1 VQYRIDGLGPKAD
14 PPPSQIATVE
24 LVSRE
29 ALLRCRRW
37 KESFAS
43 VRKDHRFYAIVEDTI
58 QPEFDY
64 RYFLIKDAGGTVQ
77 DVQPCFLLDQDLLQG
92 IGPRFKPL
100 IDGVRRIWPRFML
113 MRTLMVGCSAGEG
126 HIDRNGSV
134 GAECMETLAAEILSH
149 AKREKAPLVV
159 LKEFPARYRP
169 LLNCFKRRGFTRVPS
184 LPLTQVNIA
193 FASFEDYMMQVLG
206 PRWRKGLRRS
216 FREAEGSGRI
226 TMSPVDDIDAV
237 IDDIYPLY
245 LAVYERSRFNFEKLT
260 KEYFRRLAQSM
271 PDKARFFVWRRDG
284 RIIAFTL
291 VMIQDRDT
299 VYGENLGFD
308 YDVALEIHLY
318 YYLLRD
324 IMTWAM
330 ENGYRTFNTGGLSY
344 TLKLHMRARLVPLDL
359 YVRHTDA
366 ALNWLLRWA
375 LPVLAPVR
383 YEKALRK
390 FPNHD
395 ELWA

>member
-1 VQYRIDGLGPKAD
+1 
-14 PPPSQIATVE
+14 
-24 LVSRE
+24 
-29 ALLRCRRW
+29 
-37 KESFAS
+37 
-43 VRKDHRFYAIVEDTI
+43 
-58 QPEFDY
+58 
-64 RYFLIKDAGGTVQ
+64 
-77 DVQPCFLLDQDLLQG
+77 
-92 IGPRFKPL
+92 
-100 IDGVRRIWPRFML
+100 
-113 MRTLMVGCSAGEG
+113 
-126 HIDRNGSV
+126 
-134 GAECMETLAAEILSH
+134 
-149 AKREKAPLVV
+149 
-159 LKEFPARYRP
+159 
-169 LLNCFKRRGFTRVPS
+169 
-184 LPLTQVNIA
+184 
-193 FASFEDYMMQVLG
+193 MQVLG
-206 PRWRKGLRRS
+206 ARWRKGLRRS